1 MTYNDI
7 IQKWL
12 FVAYSEK
19 KPQNRSKSAYREEI
33 KREVAGAKGVGR
45 FSCDRLGASLQLI
58 TKTKDEDYAHVV
70 NVNWNKFEV
79 DDTKEFIEIP
89 VDYTQIAKLPSGFN
103 WGTTLI
109 VDNLR
114 EEWNRE
120 ELLKLKRSLMK
131 LISPDADKGE
141 LPFDIEMD
149 VPSEKETDER
159 LLKEYNN
166 EKDKCMNELENY
178 YGKFCEDKR
187 LLRKHGQVEYR
198 TSMKYIHDYL
208 KAGDRILDIGA
219 GTGRYSVALS
229 QEGYEVDAI
238 ELVKYNLGMLKAKKS
253 NVKAYQGTALDLSRY
268 QDETFDLTLLFGP
281 MYHLFSYE
289 DKLKALSE
297 AKRVTKT
304 GGVILVAYVMNDYS
318 VLVHGF
324 RDGHIKEALKSGKI
338 DEHFQTQTNI
348 DDLYSYVRIELIN
361 QLNQD
366 LNLKRIKIIAADGP
380 ADYMRPILNKMDDE
394 TFELF
399 MQYHLSTCERLD
411 MIGAS
416 SHTLDILRKV

>member
-1 MTYNDI
+1 M
-7 IQKWL
+7 
-12 FVAYSEK
+12 
-19 KPQNRSKSAYREEI
+19 
-33 KREVAGAKGVGR
+33 
-45 FSCDRLGASLQLI
+45 
-58 TKTKDEDYAHVV
+58 
-70 NVNWNKFEV
+70 
-79 DDTKEFIEIP
+79 
-89 VDYTQIAKLPSGFN
+89 
-103 WGTTLI
+103 
-109 VDNLR
+109 
-114 EEWNRE
+114 
-120 ELLKLKRSLMK
+120 
-131 LISPDADKGE
+131 
-141 LPFDIEMD
+141 
-149 VPSEKETDER
+149 
-159 LLKEYNN
+159 
-166 EKDKCMNELENY
+166 
-178 YGKFCEDKR
+178 
-187 LLRKHGQVEYR
+187 
-198 TSMKYIHDYL
+198 
-208 KAGDRILDIGA
+208 
-219 GTGRYSVALS
+219 
-229 QEGYEVDAI
+229 
-238 ELVKYNLGMLKAKKS
+238 
-253 NVKAYQGTALDLSRY
+253 KAYQGTALDLSRY

-338 DEHFQTQTNI
+338 DEHFQTKTNI

-366 LNLKRIKIIAADGP
+366 LNLKELRLLLLMDQQIICVL
-380 ADYMRPILNKMDDE
+380 ILNKMDDE